1 MAEQFEGKYDAAF
14 MSVLQDVGQI
24 QPFLEAVFSF
34 LGRRTDFYLALSD
47 NGKFGFAP
55 GVAERVVKQVSA
67 PARPCPVSI
76 HVHSLPYS
84 IP

>member
-1 MAEQFEGKYDAAF
+1 MHEMGEEGKYDAAF

-34 LGRRTDFYLALSD
+34 LGRRTDFYLALSE

-55 GVAERVVKQVSA
+55 GVAENVVKKVSG
-67 PARPCPVSI
+67 R
-76 HVHSLPYS
+76 SLYPYTHLHCLDQCNAL
-84 IP
+84 